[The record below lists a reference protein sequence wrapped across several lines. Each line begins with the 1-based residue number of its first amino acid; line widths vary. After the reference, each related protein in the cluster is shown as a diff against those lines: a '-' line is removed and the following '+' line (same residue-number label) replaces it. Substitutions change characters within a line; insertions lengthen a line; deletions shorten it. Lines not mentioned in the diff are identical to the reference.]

1 LSEFVDHLY
10 YFFLSLGG
18 VGLLLLGILD
28 SSFLFMP
35 LGNDLLII
43 GLVASRPARLALY
56 VTLASLGS
64 AIGCTVVDWLARKGG
79 EEGLER
85 FVPKR
90 RLEYVK
96 GKVRK
101 SAGWALALAALM
113 PPPFPFTPFVAAVAA
128 ANFSRRRFY
137 IIIFTARYLRFTI
150 VGLLALSFGHRITD
164 WAKLPVVRIA
174 VLGLLAVCVIGSL
187 ISIWTWIHRGLRFSP
202 QTALSRR

>member
-10 YFFLSLGG
+10 YFFLHLGG
-18 VGLLLLGILD
+18 LGLLLLGVLD

-64 AIGCTVVDWLARKGG
+64 ALGCTFIDFLARKEG
-79 EEGLER
+79 EEGLEK

-101 SAGWALALAALM
+101 NAGWALALAALM
-113 PPPFPFTPFVAAVAA
+113 PPPFPFTPFVAAVSA
-128 ANFSRRRFY
+128 ANFSRRRFF
-137 IIIFTARYLRFTI
+137 IIIFTARYIRFTI
-150 VGLLALSFGHRITD
+150 VGLLALTFGHRILD
-164 WAKLPVVRIA
+164 WSKLPFVRIA
-174 VLGLLAVCVIGSL
+174 LLTVVGICVVGSI
-187 ISIWTWIHRGLRFSP
+187 ISIWSWVGRGLRFS
-202 QTALSRR
+202 R